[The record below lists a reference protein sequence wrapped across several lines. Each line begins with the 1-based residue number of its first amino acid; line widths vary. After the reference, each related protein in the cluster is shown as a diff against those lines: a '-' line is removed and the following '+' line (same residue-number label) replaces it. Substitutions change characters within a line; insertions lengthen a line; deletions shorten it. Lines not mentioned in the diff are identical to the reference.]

1 MALIRLVDIPSG
13 NVSLACQV
21 LLPVC
26 SAAHKIYCGNSA
38 ARQYKDGNPLYSI
51 GCEQEWKY
59 LFQKKLD
66 KWAMVV
72 YSPSHQH
79 HQPLLKHFPFV
90 LCLHILHQR
99 PHLLV
104 DQAHSILLHQQL
116 WPTILEEVDHGL
128 CQGMTPS
135 LVARPGRNPRMKTW
149 KKCEKTD

>member
-13 NVSLACQV
+13 NASLACQV
-21 LLPVC
+21 LLPFFALLHTSDLLRQLC
-26 SAAHKIYCGNSA
+26 SEAIFLG
-38 ARQYKDGNPLYSI
+38 GNPLYSI
-51 GCEQEWKY
+51 GCEQECKY
-59 LFQKKLD
+59 IFQKKLD
-66 KWAMVV
+66 KWVMMVV
-72 YSPSHQH
+72 YSPSRQH
-79 HQPLLKHFPFV
+79 HQP
-90 LCLHILHQR
+90 LHQR

-149 KKCEKTD
+149 KKM